1 MSLAIIEEEECLKS
15 MRLKKPIPVVE
26 KGNEIIK
33 VANFNNHE
41 MVDLFID
48 EIKGYGFEVN
58 TETFLNRRLV

>member
-15 MRLKKPIPVVE
+15 MRLKNPILVVE

-33 VANFNNHE
+33 VASFNNHE

-58 TETFLNRRLV
+58 TETFFE

>member
-1 MSLAIIEEEECLKS
+1 MSLAIIEEECLKS
-15 MRLKKPIPVVE
+15 MMLKKPILVVE

-33 VANFNNHE
+33 VASFNNHE

-58 TETFLNRRLV
+58 TETFFE

>member
-15 MRLKKPIPVVE
+15 MRLKKPILVVE

-33 VANFNNHE
+33 VASFNNHE
-41 MVDLFID
+41 MVNLFID

-58 TETFLNRRLV
+58 TETFFE

>member
-1 MSLAIIEEEECLKS
+1 MSLAIIEEECLKS
-15 MRLKKPIPVVE
+15 MRLKKPILVVE

-33 VANFNNHE
+33 VASFNNHE

-58 TETFLNRRLV
+58 TETFFE

>member
-15 MRLKKPIPVVE
+15 MRLKKPILVVE

-33 VANFNNHE
+33 VASFNNHE

-48 EIKGYGFEVN
+48 EIKGYGFEVK
-58 TETFLNRRLV
+58 TETFFE

>member
-1 MSLAIIEEEECLKS
+1 MSLAIIEEEECLNS
-15 MRLKKPIPVVE
+15 MRLKKPILVVE

-33 VANFNNHE
+33 VASFNNHE

-58 TETFLNRRLV
+58 TETFFE

>member
-15 MRLKKPIPVVE
+15 MRLKKPILVVE
-26 KGNEIIK
+26 KGNEIIN
-33 VANFNNHE
+33 VASFNNHE

-58 TETFLNRRLV
+58 TETFFE

>member
-15 MRLKKPIPVVE
+15 MRLKKPILVVE

-33 VANFNNHE
+33 VASFNNHE

-58 TETFLNRRLV
+58 TETFFE

>member
-1 MSLAIIEEEECLKS
+1 MMGLAIIEEEEFLEPIK
-15 MRLKKPIPVVE
+15 LKKPILVVE

-33 VANFNNHE
+33 VASFNSHE

-58 TETFLNRRLV
+58 TETFF